1 MIRLRVF
8 RLLAIVVIAVIA
20 QTAFGV
26 TTINFETTPT
36 GDLPTDNT
44 QLQTTYPVSG
54 GGSVRFFFDA
64 NGNNT
69 FQAGIDH
76 FPAFEQIGSNPP
88 DRFENTNLGLFDVA
102 APGFEAQLG
111 NFFLIDS
118 ISPGVNPPP
127 FIAAYSGTMPIAE
140 LTGEIWDIDGATGRG
155 TEQWVV
161 DVLNSSGQV
170 IATTTSPLGEFHGP
184 NSLDGKPWTFDFT
197 NLPAGAQAVRLTFI
211 GTATS
216 GIGLAFNNF
225 GIATVP
231 EPSALLMLFSGA
243 LAIGLVRYRTT
254 APA

>member
-1 MIRLRVF
+1 MKLLSV
-8 RLLAIVVIAVIA
+8 LLAFALTQAAYGI
-20 QTAFGV
+20 QTFD
-26 TTINFETTPT
+26 FETTPT

-44 QLQTTYPVSG
+44 QLQTTYAVNG
-54 GGSVRFFFDA
+54 GGNVRFFFDA

-69 FQAGIDH
+69 FQAGVDEY
-76 FPAFEQIGSNPP
+76 PAFEQIGLNTP
-88 DRFENTNLGLFDVA
+88 DGFENTNLGLWDVA

-118 ISPGVNPPP
+118 NGMTPPPP
-127 FIAAYSGTMPIAE
+127 FIAAYDGTLAITE

-155 TEQWVV
+155 TEQWLV

-170 IATTTSPLGEFHGP
+170 IATTTSPLGQFHGP

-197 NLPAGAQAVRLTFI
+197 NLPAGAESVRLTFI

-216 GIGLAFNNF
+216 GVGYALNDF

-231 EPSALLMLFSGA
+231 EPASVMLLAVGGLA
-243 LAIGLVRYRTT
+243 LAIRRRYGKPR
-254 APA
+254 